1 MIEIYLLRHGD
12 TGLPHVL
19 VGATDVP
26 LAGHARDA
34 LQETGRLLSAVDF
47 DHIWCSPMLRCR
59 ETLASVLP
67 EAKAEIVDDLR
78 EVDFGLWEMQKFQEI
93 NKQYPGEMARLAAW
107 DAGFAFPG
115 GESIASYLARV
126 AAIQERVATTCAGG
140 KQKIL
145 LITHSGIIRQLLCGW
160 LGISSRHYLLF
171 AVQFGKIATLS
182 LYKNGGV
189 LTGFNWG

>member
-1 MIEIYLLRHGD
+1 MTEIYLLRHGD

-19 VGATDVP
+19 VGVTDVP
-26 LAGHARDA
+26 LAAHARA
-34 LQETGRLLSAVDF
+34 AMRESGRLLASINF

-67 EAKAEIVDDLR
+67 DAKAEFVDDLR
-78 EVDFGLWEMQKFQEI
+78 EVDFGLWEMLKFPEI
-93 NKQYPGEMARLAAW
+93 SEQYPGDVARLAAW
-107 DAGFAFPG
+107 EPEFAFPG

-126 AAIQERVATTCAGG
+126 AAIRERVAAGAG
-140 KQKIL
+140 HGQKIL

-160 LGISSRHYLLF
+160 LGISPRHYLFF

-182 LYKNGGV
+182 LHKDGGV
-189 LTGFNWG
+189 LNGFNLG

>member
-1 MIEIYLLRHGD
+1 MTEIYLLRHGD

-26 LAGHARDA
+26 LAAHARA
-34 LQETGRLLSAVDF
+34 GLQESGRLLSAIDF

-67 EAKAEIVDDLR
+67 GAKAEMDDNLR
-78 EVDFGLWEMQKFQEI
+78 EVDFGLWEMLKFPEI
-93 NKQYPGEMARLAAW
+93 SKQYPDDVARLAAW

-126 AAIQERVATTCAGG
+126 AAIQARVAAACAGHG
-140 KQKIL
+140 QKIL

-160 LGISSRHYLLF
+160 LGISSRQYLLF
-171 AVQFGKIATLS
+171 AVEFGKIARLS

-189 LTGFNWG
+189 LNGFNLG